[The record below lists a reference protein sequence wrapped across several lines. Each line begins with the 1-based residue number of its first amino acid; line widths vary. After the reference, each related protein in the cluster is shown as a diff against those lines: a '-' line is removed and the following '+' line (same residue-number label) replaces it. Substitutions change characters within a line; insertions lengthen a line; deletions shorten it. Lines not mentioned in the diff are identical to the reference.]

1 MTFPHLLVRHLARNW
16 LAYLLL
22 ALAAGMLL
30 ADLSGPT
37 GVHLPSHLAGSGLAA
52 VLAPGLLVCAL
63 LCVVGVRLDATRRD
77 LDQTRDELA
86 RAQALGRIANWTYR
100 NSGFEWAPQARA
112 VFGIG
117 APLPG
122 TLEQLLKQVA
132 PDDRGQ
138 LERAWRAAMAGTGF
152 RVEVA
157 IPGDDGVR
165 HVLLEGRCGVP
176 SDAASGVPD
185 SAPGGCMSGVVQ
197 DVTGVRRLEG
207 ELRQAMR
214 YQRALLDNFPFM
226 VWVKDRNLRYLAA
239 NKPLARAGGRA
250 SPEEVQGL
258 LDHDMWPGARS
269 DAYRADDLAVLDSR
283 KPRGG
288 ESVIDAGAHRK
299 VFDVWKAPV
308 FDDDSELLG
317 IVGFARDISERK
329 RVEAALERSRL
340 QIAALGELQAR
351 FVAGEPAD
359 TLFAAMLQVI
369 EALSGCA
376 DGFIADV
383 VSDARARPHVNV
395 LARRD
400 IDWLNERADLI
411 DTALGADGSDCESG
425 APVAADANGT
435 HGRGLVCIA
444 VMNRRRLV
452 GLVGLASGEGRID
465 DDRMEAVRT
474 AVSTLGLMLEAMRR
488 EHARVHAE
496 TELTRHRARM
506 TGLVEEQLSDSISAR
521 RQAEQANRAK
531 SRFLASMSHELRTP
545 IHAILGFAR
554 LALRDRPPLSDTT
567 RHRFQVIRQNGDRL
581 LALVDDLLD
590 LSRLE
595 GAAVHLNIAPCN
607 IDTLARE
614 ALADMAPMALERDV
628 RMSVSGEVA
637 EPVINA
643 DGNRLAEV
651 LRKLLD
657 NGIRLSPQSGEVVI
671 ALSAQQHDG
680 VDGVLLQVSDDGP
693 GIPEADLEK
702 IFDQFTQAERLRGHA
717 GGTGLGLAVCRE
729 VIKLHHGWIRA
740 SNRPQGGASI
750 GLWLPYRR

>member
-1 MTFPHLLVRHLARNW
+1 MTFSLLLVRHLARNW

-22 ALAAGMLL
+22 ALAGGVLL
-30 ADLSGPT
+30 ADLT
-37 GVHLPSHLAGSGLAA
+37 GVRVPGHLAGSGLAP
-52 VLAPGLLVCAL
+52 VLAPVLLVCAL
-63 LCVVGVRLDATRRD
+63 LCVVGVRLDATRREVE
-77 LDQTRDELA
+77 QMREELN
-86 RAQALGRIANWTYR
+86 RSQVLGRIGSWTYR
-100 NSGFEWAPQARA
+100 NGGFEWTARAHA
-112 VFGIG
+112 VFGAG
-117 APLPG
+117 PSLPG
-122 TLEQLLKQVA
+122 TLEQLLERVV

-138 LERAWRAAMAGTGF
+138 LERAWRAALAGTGGAF

-157 IPGDDGVR
+157 ITGEGGPR
-165 HVLLEGRCGVP
+165 HMLLEGRSSMRTGAPVTAAGV
-176 SDAASGVPD
+176 
-185 SAPGGCMSGVVQ
+185 CMTGVVQ
-197 DVTGVRRLEG
+197 DMSASRRLEA
-207 ELRQAMR
+207 ELHEAMR

-226 VWVKDRNLRYLAA
+226 VWLKDRNLRYLAA
-239 NKPLARAGGRA
+239 NGPLARAGGRG
-250 SPEEVQGL
+250 SPEEVRGL
-258 LDHDMWPGARS
+258 LDHDMWPGVQS
-269 DAYRADDLAVLDSR
+269 DAYRADDLEVLDSR

-299 VFDVWKAPV
+299 VFEVWKAPV

-329 RVEAALERSRL
+329 RAEAALECSRL
-340 QIAALGELQAR
+340 HLAALGGLQER
-351 FVAGEPAD
+351 FVAGEPAG
-359 TLFAAMLQVI
+359 TLFASMLQVI
-369 EALSGCA
+369 EELSGCA

-383 VSDARARPHVNV
+383 VSDARARPQLSL
-395 LARRD
+395 LAGSEV
-400 IDWLNERADLI
+400 DWLNERADVI
-411 DTALGADGSDCESG
+411 DAALGADGSECGSG
-425 APVAADANGT
+425 ALVAADATGE
-435 HGRGLVCIA
+435 HGRGLVCLA

-452 GLVGLASGEGRID
+452 GLVGLASSEGRID
-465 DDRMEAVRT
+465 DDRMGAVQS

-488 EHARVHAE
+488 EQARVHAE
-496 TELTRHRARM
+496 TELTRQRARM

-554 LALRDRPPLSDTT
+554 LALRERPPLSDTT
-567 RHRFQVIRQNGDRL
+567 RHRFEVIRQNGDRL

-595 GAAVHLNIAPCN
+595 GGAVHLNIAPCN
-607 IDTLARE
+607 IDTLARD

-637 EPVINA
+637 EPVINV

-657 NGIRLSPQSGEVVI
+657 NGIRLSPQSGNVVI

-680 VDGVLLQVSDDGP
+680 VDGLLLQVCDDGP